1 MVLLGWQATRS
12 SGSSIAQGV
21 MSILGFSLENVMFY
35 TGIGSRETPRE
46 VMITMYLFAMK
57 MAEQGLTLRSGGA
70 DGADTAFEC
79 GADKRQGSPSYVGKK
94 EIYLPWVG
102 FNGRSSQFTKPS
114 NAAYDLASEIHPA
127 WFKCSRGMKALH
139 ARNCHQIL
147 GMDLNSPSSFVVCW
161 TPGGKLVGGT
171 RTALVL
177 ASLNNIPVFNLFIY
191 DIAMIERWLKK

>member
-1 MVLLGWQATRS
+1 
-12 SGSSIAQGV
+12 
-21 MSILGFSLENVMFY
+21 MFY
-35 TGIGSRETPRE
+35 IGIGSRETPIDIQR
-46 VMITMYLFAMK
+46 IMYRFAQV
-57 MAEQGLTLRSGGA
+57 MAEQGMTLRSGGA
-70 DGADTAFEC
+70 DGADSAFE
-79 GADKRQGSPSYVGKK
+79 QGCDSVQGKK
-94 EIYLPWVG
+94 QIYLPWVG

-177 ASLNNIPVFNLFIY
+177 ASLNNIPVFNLFNH

>member
-1 MVLLGWQATRS
+1 
-12 SGSSIAQGV
+12 
-21 MSILGFSLENVMFY
+21 MFY

-46 VMITMYLFAMK
+46 VMITMYHFAIK
-57 MAEQGLTLRSGGA
+57 LAEQGFRLRSGGA
-70 DGADTAFEC
+70 DGANTAFEC
-79 GADKRQGSPSYVGKK
+79 GAIKGLGAM

-102 FNGRSSQFTKPS
+102 FNGRSSQFTRPS
-114 NAAYDLASEIHPA
+114 DAAYDIASEIHPA
-127 WFKCSRGMKALH
+127 WFKCSRGAKALH

-177 ASLNNIPVFNLFIY
+177 ASLNNIPVFNLFNH

>member
-1 MVLLGWQATRS
+1 MVLLGWPTTRS
-12 SGSSIAQGV
+12 SSNSIAQGV

-70 DGADTAFEC
+70 DGADYAFER
-79 GADKRQGSPSYVGKK
+79 GARKAEGTM

-102 FNGRSSQFTKPS
+102 FNGRSFQFTKPS

-161 TPGGKLVGGT
+161 TPDGKLVGGT

-177 ASLNNIPVFNLFIY
+177 ASLNNIPVFNLFNY
-191 DIAMIERWLKK
+191 DIAMIEGWLKK

>member
-1 MVLLGWQATRS
+1 
-12 SGSSIAQGV
+12 
-21 MSILGFSLENVMFY
+21 MFY
-35 TGIGSRETPRE
+35 TGIGSRETPIDIQR
-46 VMITMYLFAMK
+46 IMYRFAQV
-57 MAEQGLTLRSGGA
+57 MAEQGMTLRSGGA

-79 GADKRQGSPSYVGKK
+79 GARKAEGTM

-102 FNGRSSQFTKPS
+102 FNGRSSHFTRPS
-114 NAAYDLASEIHPA
+114 DAAYDIASEIHPA
-127 WFKCSRGMKALH
+127 WFKCSRGAKALH

-177 ASLNNIPVFNLFIY
+177 ASLNNIPVFNLFNH